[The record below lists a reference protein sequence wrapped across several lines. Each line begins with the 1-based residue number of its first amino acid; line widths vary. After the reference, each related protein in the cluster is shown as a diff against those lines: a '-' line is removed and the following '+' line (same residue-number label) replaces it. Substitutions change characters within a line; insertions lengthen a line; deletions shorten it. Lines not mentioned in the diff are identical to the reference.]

1 MVSQYKRA
9 GTYKALNKLIQGS
22 AADQTKQA
30 MVDLYEEDGII
41 PHIQVHDEL
50 NISVENETQAK
61 DIATKMET
69 CVKLHIPSKV
79 DYALADNWGDA
90 K

>member
-1 MVSQYKRA
+1 
-9 GTYKALNKLIQGS
+9 
-22 AADQTKQA
+22 
-30 MVDLYEEDGII
+30 MVDLYEQDGIV

-50 NISVENETQAK
+50 NISVDNEEQAK

-69 CVKLHIPSKV
+69 CVELNIPSKV